1 MLLMIDNYDSFTWN
15 LVQYFGELGHLPVV
29 VRNDEKTVEEVD
41 AMNPQAVVV
50 SPGPC
55 TPKEAGISRDAIKH
69 FADKG
74 IPVFG
79 VCLGMQSIV
88 DVYGG
93 TVGHAPYLMHGKVS
107 DIFHTGKG
115 VFKDIPS
122 PYSATR
128 YHSLCAVGALPECLE
143 VTAQTEDEIVM
154 GVQHKE
160 LPVYGVQYHPESI
173 LTQYGHELLDNFLK
187 ISGIKK

>member
-1 MLLMIDNYDSFTWN
+1 MIDNYDSFTWN
-15 LVQYFGELGHLPVV
+15 LVQYFGELGSLPEV
-29 VRNDEKTVEEVD
+29 VRNDEKTVEEVS
-41 AMNPQAVVV
+41 ALEPQAVVV

-55 TPKEAGISRDAIKH
+55 TPKEAGISREAILH
-69 FADKG
+69 FANKG

-107 DIFHTGKG
+107 DILHTGKG
-115 VFKDIPS
+115 IFENIPS

-128 YHSLCAVGALPECLE
+128 YHSLCAVGDIPDCLE
-143 VTAQTEDEIVM
+143 VTARTEDDIVM

>member
-15 LVQYFGELGHLPVV
+15 LVQYFGELGHLPEV

-55 TPKEAGISRDAIKH
+55 TPREAGISMPAIKH
-69 FADKG
+69 FAAKG

-93 TVGHAPYLMHGKVS
+93 TIGHAPYLMHGKVS

-115 VFKDIPS
+115 IFKDIPS
-122 PYSATR
+122 PYTATR
-128 YHSLCAVGALPECLE
+128 YHSLCSVGALPECLE

-154 GVQHKE
+154 GVQHRE

>member
-1 MLLMIDNYDSFTWN
+1 MLVMIDNYDSFTWN
-15 LVQYFGELGHLPVV
+15 IVQYFGELGHLPIVI
-29 VRNDEKTVEEVD
+29 RNDEKSVAEIA
-41 AMNPQAVVV
+41 AMNPTAIVV

-55 TPKEAGISRDAIKH
+55 SPKEAGISCEAIK
-69 FADKG
+69 FFGAKK

-79 VCLGMQSIV
+79 VCLGMQAIV

-107 DIFHTGKG
+107 DIFHNGKG
-115 VFKDIPS
+115 LFKDIPS
-122 PYSATR
+122 PYPATR
-128 YHSLCAVGALPECLE
+128 YHSLCAIGALPDCLE
-143 VTAQTEDEIVM
+143 LTAETADKVVM

-187 ISGIKK
+187 IAGLKK

>member
-15 LVQYFGELGHLPVV
+15 LVQYFGELGHLPEV
-29 VRNDEKTVEEVD
+29 VRNDAKSVD
-41 AMNPQAVVV
+41 ELAAMNPTAVVV

-55 TPKEAGISRDAIKH
+55 SPKEAGVSCEAIKY
-69 FADKG
+69 FSEKG

-88 DVYGG
+88 DTFGG

-107 DIFHTGKG
+107 AINHNGNGIFNN
-115 VFKDIPS
+115 IPS
-122 PYSATR
+122 PYNATR
-128 YHSLCAVGALPECLE
+128 YHSLCAVGELPSCLE
-143 VTAQTEDEIVM
+143 VTAETEDGIVM

-173 LTQYGHELLDNFLK
+173 LTEHGHDLLDNFLK
-187 ISGIKK
+187 LSGLKK